1 VPQSEGSGRTAVVRA
16 LLVVVA
22 AVVAVLVLLAL

>member
-1 VPQSEGSGRTAVVRA
+1 MTPADQVAMVLC

-22 AVVAVLVLLAL
+22 AVVVWFERWTRL